1 MAGTVKGSAFST
13 GDNFLFYSLADFGGR
28 KTKTSAQ
35 NDTAITYALGQMITA
50 GGGVL
55 LIPHGFANSF
65 SQSSFPATVTPLAV
79 WILTAD
85 SFKFYANTVSS
96 QEFGPYTKIGGQILG
111 KKLIAIPASGNSIQ
125 IADDTQALVVNAPAT
140 LAALT
145 ITLPQNPQDGN
156 MVHVFSLNAITS
168 LTLAAG
174 SGEGIATGH
183 TVSTL
188 AALQSV
194 KYVYDLAT
202 NSWYRLE

>member
-96 QEFGPYTKIGGQILG
+96 QEFGPYTKIGGQVLG
-111 KKLIAIPASGNSIQ
+111 KKLIVAPGSGASVQIP
-125 IADDTQALVVNAPAT
+125 DDTQNLIVNNPALY
-140 LAALT
+140 AALT

-156 MVHVFSLNAITS
+156 TIYIFCLNGVTA

-183 TVSTL
+183 TLTTL
-188 AALQSV
+188 ASHGNV